1 MATRN
6 KWTLRKFLFSFN
18 QKTISFCVVSFS
30 INSDVGIYNL
40 MTTILIKVIGFD
52 TYCNDFTLG
61 LNTVWVEIHVEA
73 IYSLFACQ
81 KFPFFITIV
90 PVAVVIRPK
99 TVTNQLASIFLK
111 IIGISIQDDKG
122 IFSLDTIRVKVE
134 WYIVNNLF
142 TDKCFPILA

>member
-40 MTTILIKVIGFD
+40 MTTILIEVIGFD

-61 LNTVWVEIHVEA
+61 LNTVWVEIHIEA
-73 IYSLFACQ
+73 IYSLFACD
-81 KFPFFITIV
+81 KFSFFIAIV
-90 PVAVVIRPK
+90 PVSIVI
-99 TVTNQLASIFLK
+99 
-111 IIGISIQDDKG
+111 
-122 IFSLDTIRVKVE
+122 
-134 WYIVNNLF
+134 
-142 TDKCFPILA
+142 

>member
-18 QKTISFCVVSFS
+18 QKSISFCVVSFS
-30 INSDVGIYNL
+30 IDSNVGIYDL
-40 MTTILIKVIGFD
+40 MTIILIEVIGFD
-52 TYCNDFTLG
+52 TYCNDFTLS
-61 LNTVWVEIHVEA
+61 LNTVWVEIHIEA
-73 IYSLFACQ
+73 IYSLFACD

-99 TVTNQLASIFLK
+99 TVTNQLASVFLK
-111 IIGISIQDDKG
+111 IIGISIQYDKG

-142 TDKCFPILA
+142 TDKCFSILA

>member
-6 KWTLRKFLFSFN
+6 KWKSWKFLLSFN
-18 QKTISFCVVSFS
+18 QKSISFCVVSFS

-73 IYSLFACQ
+73 IYSLFAC
-81 KFPFFITIV
+81 
-90 PVAVVIRPK
+90 
-99 TVTNQLASIFLK
+99 
-111 IIGISIQDDKG
+111 
-122 IFSLDTIRVKVE
+122 
-134 WYIVNNLF
+134 
-142 TDKCFPILA
+142 